1 MYPECVRKLIDSLK
15 KLPGVG
21 EKSAERM
28 AFSIMNFSSDSLLDF
43 SQSLI
48 DINEKLKKCPICNNI
63 TDRDICYICSDESRN
78 NNTIFVVEK
87 PKDIVLFEKIGNYNG
102 RYHVLGGLISPLEG
116 IGPED
121 INLSGLIDRVKN
133 SSVEEVI
140 VVLKPSIEGETTTQ
154 YIKKILE
161 KYNVKVSRL
170 SYGLP
175 MGTDIEYLD
184 PVMIAKAWDDRKVIS

>member
-28 AFSIMNFSSDSLLDF
+28 AFSIMSFSSDSLLDF

-121 INLSGLIDRVKN
+121 INLSWLIDRVKN

-140 VVLKPSIEGETTTQ
+140 IVLKPSIEGETTTQ

-161 KYNVKVSRL
+161 NYKVKVSKIAT
-170 SYGLP
+170 GIP
-175 MGTDIEYLD
+175 IGTEIEYIDTMTLE
-184 PVMIAKAWDDRKVIS
+184 MAFEERKDIL

>member
-1 MYPECVRKLIDSLK
+1 MYLECVRKLIDSLK

-140 VVLKPSIEGETTTQ
+140 IVLKPSIEGETTTQ

-161 KYNVKVSRL
+161 NYNVKVSKIAT
-170 SYGLP
+170 GIP
-175 MGTDIEYLD
+175 IGTEIEYIDTMTLE
-184 PVMIAKAWDDRKVIS
+184 MAFEERKDIL

>member
-48 DINEKLKKCPICNNI
+48 DINKKLKKCPICNNI

-161 KYNVKVSRL
+161 KYNVKVSKIAT
-170 SYGLP
+170 GIP
-175 MGTDIEYLD
+175 IGTEIEYIDTMTLE
-184 PVMIAKAWDDRKVIS
+184 MAFEERKDIL

>member
-154 YIKKILE
+154 YIKNILE
-161 KYNVKVSRL
+161 KYNVKVSKIATGIPIR
-170 SYGLP
+170 
-175 MGTDIEYLD
+175 TEIEYIDTMTLE
-184 PVMIAKAWDDRKVIS
+184 MAFEERKDIL